1 MVLAGAGAVRAQD
14 AGTVQA
20 AVSVV
25 EAAFGP
31 ELPATD
37 LWRGALEGVVAGL
50 DARTGG
56 GNAVLDAAGQAAAE
70 AWQRGERRGIGAEYT
85 VVAGQGLLLTEVF
98 PGGPGAR
105 AGLEAGDLVVA
116 LDDRPFVGL
125 PAAAIDAL
133 VQGATGA
140 KVALDVRR
148 PGDRLRR
155 FDVQRGPYSVAGVQV
170 DARAG
175 VPVLRVAF
183 FGAGTAAAL
192 EAALRG
198 AAGAPGV
205 VIDLRDNEGG
215 GLDEAVSA
223 AALFLPEGA
232 VVLHRIAADGVR
244 QAVVGARPRRWGRPV
259 VLLINEGT
267 RGAAE
272 AFAVALQAHGV
283 ARLVG
288 GRTAGEA
295 RAPRYHPVAPGIV
308 LRLMDTRL
316 EGPTGQRWGGA
327 GVQPELRVDPVAAA
341 LPPAA
346 GAQLVD
352 VQREAALRLVPLAGG
367 R

>member
-1 MVLAGAGAVRAQD
+1 MSLAGPARAQD
-14 AGTVQA
+14 AAAVQA
-20 AVSVV
+20 AVSAV

-31 ELPATD
+31 EVPAAE
-37 LWRGALEGVVAGL
+37 LWRGALDGVIAGL

-56 GNAVLDAAGQAAAE
+56 GNAVLDAAGRAAAE
-70 AWQRGERRGIGAEYT
+70 AWLRGERRGIGAEYS

-116 LDDRPFVGL
+116 VDDRPFVGL
-125 PAAAIDAL
+125 PAPAIDAL

-148 PGDRLRR
+148 AGDRLRR
-155 FDVQRGPYSVAGVQV
+155 FEVQRGAYSVAGVQV
-170 DARAG
+170 DTRAG
-175 VPVLRVAF
+175 VPVLRLAF

-192 EAALRG
+192 EGALRG
-198 AAGAPGV
+198 AAGAPGL

-215 GLDEAVSA
+215 GLDEAVAA

-232 VVLHRIAADGVR
+232 VVLHRIGPDGVR
-244 QAVVGARPRRWGRPV
+244 QPVVGTRPRRWGRPV
-259 VLLINEGT
+259 VLLVNEGT

-295 RAPRYHPVAPGIV
+295 RAPRFHPVGPGLV

-316 EGPTGQRWGGA
+316 EGPTGQRWAGA
-327 GVQPELRVDPVAAA
+327 GLQPELRVDPVAAA

-352 VQREAALRLVPLAGG
+352 LQREAALRLIPMGAG